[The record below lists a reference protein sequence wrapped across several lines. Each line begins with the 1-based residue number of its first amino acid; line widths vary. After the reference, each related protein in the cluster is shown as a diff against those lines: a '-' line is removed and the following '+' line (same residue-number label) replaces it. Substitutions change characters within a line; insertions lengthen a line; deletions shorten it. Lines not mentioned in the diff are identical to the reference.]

1 MGRTASVRDPNH
13 QDLTQGDA
21 PPVPCE
27 PSAPVSDHLTFGG
40 AVRIAITPSP
50 GAVRRR
56 TAKDKYED
64 DIDECRPVRSGQSEA
79 QAGLSRRL

>member
-1 MGRTASVRDPNH
+1 M
-13 QDLTQGDA
+13 
-21 PPVPCE
+21 
-27 PSAPVSDHLTFGG
+27 
-40 AVRIAITPSP
+40 RIAITPSP